1 MALATKAREERADAR
16 RQTLIDAARVLFVK
30 QGFHQTGMA
39 ELAAV
44 SGIKMGQIYRDF
56 GSKDDIIAA
65 ICEQDISLLLSDV
78 RLFDDSKIGGLP
90 ALRTWIEDYIAHQPG
105 LDQCR
110 MMTEISAE
118 AGRNPRVAHIL
129 IDLESRLL
137 AKLDSTL
144 NALTNGRIDPVVRR
158 RIVKIMFTLNLGLM
172 LQRAAQ
178 PEYNGASTLR
188 PAMDL
193 IFGELERLM
202 RHREAHSSPPGA

>member
-1 MALATKAREERADAR
+1 LATKAREERADAR
-16 RQTLIDAARVLFVK
+16 RQALIDAGRVRFSK

-39 ELAAV
+39 ELAAA

-78 RLFDDSKIGGLP
+78 RLFDDAKSGGP
-90 ALRTWIEDYIAHQPG
+90 EALRNWIDDYVEHQPV

-118 AGRNPRVAHIL
+118 AGRNPRVARIL

-137 AKLDSTL
+137 EKLDSTL
-144 NALTNGRIDPVVRR
+144 NALTEGKIAAADRR
-158 RIVKIMFTLNLGLM
+158 RLVKLMFTLNLGLM
-172 LQRAAQ
+172 IRRAAE
-178 PEYNGASTLR
+178 PDHDARATMRAAMVLILR
-188 PAMDL
+188 D
-193 IFGELERLM
+193 IERLIG
-202 RHREAHSSPPGA
+202 EK

>member
-16 RQTLIDAARVLFVK
+16 RQTLIDAARALFVK

-78 RLFDDSKIGGLP
+78 RLFDDSRIGGLP
-90 ALRTWIEDYIAHQPG
+90 ALRTWIEDYVAHQPG

-144 NALTNGRIDPVVRR
+144 NALTNGRIDPIARR
-158 RIVKIMFTLNLGLM
+158 RIVKIMFALNLGLM
-172 LQRAAQ
+172 TQRVAQ
-178 PEYNGASTLR
+178 PEHDGASTLR
-188 PAMDL
+188 SAMDL

-202 RHREAHSSPPGA
+202 DHK

>member
-1 MALATKAREERADAR
+1 MASAAKAREQRARER
-16 RQTLIDAARVLFVK
+16 RQTLIDAARALFVK

-39 ELAAV
+39 ELAAA

-56 GSKDDIIAA
+56 DSKDDIIAA

-78 RLFDDSKIGGLP
+78 RLFDDSRMGGP
-90 ALRTWIEDYIAHQPG
+90 QALRTWIEDYIASQPG

-110 MMTEISAE
+110 IMTEISAE

-137 AKLDSTL
+137 TKLDSTL
-144 NALTNGRIDPVVRR
+144 NALTNGRIEPIVRL
-158 RIVKIMFTLNLGLM
+158 RIVKIMFALNLGLM
-172 LQRAAQ
+172 TQRAAQ
-178 PEYNGASTLR
+178 PNYDTTGALR

-193 IFGELERLM
+193 ILGELERLM
-202 RHREAHSSPPGA
+202 LHK